1 MPSEI
6 QIYGDTSLFGFG
18 IRFETTRPGL
28 LDAALALYPE
38 HEGVSDCEPSI
49 YVVLETYEVKEIAPD
64 NVRIDGMEL
73 SVVRDGIFLR
83 ADGARQRGACIFPNV
98 LPDKNMVRESINTV
112 AMYLVAQAG
121 RIPVHASAV
130 MFGDRAIVLAG
141 QSGAGKSSLAMAAD
155 RAGYPV
161 LSDDTIFVQTKPEF
175 CIWALPQA
183 IHVFEKDAPA
193 GAANGMRFRSGRWK
207 HTLPITAPRHRAEQ
221 AVLCVLARGDIVTLE
236 PIPEADAVGTLTR
249 DPEPGYEFYGDRAVE
264 AVCAVA
270 RGGTWK
276 LTLARDPDA
285 AIAALAAA
293 FSGHVR

>member
-6 QIYGDTSLFGFG
+6 EIYGDTSLFGFG
-18 IRFETTRPGL
+18 IRFESTSAEL
-28 LDAALALYPE
+28 LSAALALYPQ
-38 HEGVSDCEPSI
+38 HEDVSGHGPSI
-49 YVVLETYEVKEIAPD
+49 YVVLETYDVRDIASD
-64 NVRIDGMEL
+64 SVRIDGMEL

-83 ADGARQRGACIFPNV
+83 ADGARQRGACFFPSTLSDENA
-98 LPDKNMVRESINTV
+98 VRESINTV

-141 QSGAGKSSLAMAAD
+141 RSGAGKSSLAMAAD

-161 LSDDTIFVQTKPEF
+161 LSDDTIFVQTTPEF
-175 CIWALPQA
+175 HIWALPQA

-193 GAANGMRFRSGRWK
+193 GAANGIRFRSGRWK
-207 HTLPITAPRHRAEQ
+207 HTLPITAPRYRAEQ
-221 AVLCVLARGDIVTLE
+221 AALCVLARGDAVALE
-236 PIPEADAVGTLTR
+236 PMPEADAVEVLTR
-249 DPEPGYEFYGDRAVE
+249 DPESGYEFYGDRAIE
-264 AVCAVA
+264 AVRAVA

-285 AIAALAAA
+285 AIAALADA
-293 FSGHVR
+293 FSGPAP

>member
-18 IRFETTRPGL
+18 IRFETDRPEL
-28 LDAALALYPE
+28 LDAALALYPQHEDVSE
-38 HEGVSDCEPSI
+38 HPSAI
-49 YVVLETYEVKEIAPD
+49 YVVLETYDVKEFVSD
-64 NVRIDGMEL
+64 RVHVDGMEL

-83 ADGARQRGACIFPNV
+83 ADGARQRGVCIFPDV
-98 LPDKNMVRESINTV
+98 LPDENAVRESINTV
-112 AMYLVAQAG
+112 VMYLVAQAG

-141 QSGAGKSSLAMAAD
+141 RSGAGKSSLAMAAD

-175 CIWALPQA
+175 RIWALPQA

-193 GAANGMRFRSGRWK
+193 GAANGTRFRSGRWK
-207 HTLPITAPRHRAEQ
+207 HTLPITAPRFRAEQ
-221 AVLCVLARGDIVTLE
+221 AVLCVLAHGDDVALE
-236 PIPEADAVGTLTR
+236 PMPEADAIEVLTR

-264 AVCAVA
+264 AVGAVA

-276 LTLARDPDA
+276 LTLARDPAA
-285 AIAALAAA
+285 AIAALAAV
-293 FSGHVR
+293 FSGHGP